1 MFIGSNEA
9 LRQRKGSVLYPKQVR
24 KQLPRPFYIILRSEE
39 ASKKRTNQGL
49 VLMVMNSDELE
60 GPNVD
65 LRGRKEETYGCK
77 VAAEARRVSLV
88 KPG

>member
-1 MFIGSNEA
+1 M
-9 LRQRKGSVLYPKQVR
+9 KT
-24 KQLPRPFYIILRSEE
+24 
-39 ASKKRTNQGL
+39 TNQGL

-60 GPNVD
+60 RPNVD
-65 LRGRKEETYGCK
+65 LRGRKEETYGCR

>member
-9 LRQRKGSVLYPKQVR
+9 LRQRKGSVLNPKQVR

-65 LRGRKEETYGCK
+65 LRGRKEETYGCR
-77 VAAEARRVSLV
+77 VAAEDSRVSLV

>member
-1 MFIGSNEA
+1 M
-9 LRQRKGSVLYPKQVR
+9 QRKGSAFYPKQVR

-65 LRGRKEETYGCK
+65 LRGRKEETYGSGW
-77 VAAEARRVSLV
+77 AAEVRRVSLV
-88 KPG
+88 QPGRCSGLRR

>member
-1 MFIGSNEA
+1 MKGICFISKTSA
-9 LRQRKGSVLYPKQVR
+9 KTTTAAI
-24 KQLPRPFYIILRSEE
+24 FIILRSEE

-60 GPNVD
+60 EGLNVD
-65 LRGRKEETYGCK
+65 LRDRKKETYGCR
-77 VAAEARRVSLV
+77 VAAEGCRVTLV